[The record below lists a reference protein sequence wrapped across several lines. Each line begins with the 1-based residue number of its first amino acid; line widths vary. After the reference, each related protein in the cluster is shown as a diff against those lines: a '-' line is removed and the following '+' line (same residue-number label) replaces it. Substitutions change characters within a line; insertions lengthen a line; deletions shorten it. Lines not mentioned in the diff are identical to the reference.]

1 MVSRL
6 HLPKSI
12 SHIYLIYIS
21 CISHIYLIYISYIS
35 HIYGN
40 VEKVGKGFITKA
52 LLGVRPHLLGYNQ
65 DGENKRRQQQK
76 KAKKQTPSI
85 AGFGFGLF
93 RKNKKKSKTREQG
106 PFEFPLRKFVNSMQ
120 IPWFVQLNP
129 TQLATWKWRGCSSK
143 KLVDIF

>member
-1 MVSRL
+1 MVSRF

-12 SHIYLIYIS
+12 SHIYLM
-21 CISHIYLIYISYIS
+21 YISYIS
-35 HIYGN
+35 HMYLIY
-40 VEKVGKGFITKA
+40 VEMQKKWEKVSSQRLFSVCALTYSDTTRMGKIKGGNNRKRQKSKRQV
-52 LLGVRPHLLGYNQ
+52 LQ
-65 DGENKRRQQQK
+65 DLVLAYSEK
-76 KAKKQTPSI
+76 
-85 AGFGFGLF
+85 
-93 RKNKKKSKTREQG
+93 KKKSKTREQG